1 MISKR
6 CVPYRPHDYM
16 YDPIF
21 TVSGPVDHYKAA
33 IIAKM
38 SSIKFQLCPIFPN
51 MFSDLPNHPRIQLV
65 QRRQRPILPY
75 EERLQGSNRTDP
87 AMSKSIDVA
96 GADRAKFFC
105 PIINLPP
112 KDFVG
117 VCDHLPRFTIERA
130 QKVYE
135 EGDKLTG
142 SEAGKKSVHVQT
154 VYRDS
159 TAQTIPWEPPYKII
173 GEGEPEILKLEFL
186 KWASG
191 LPAGVHEVR
200 LIERARMKRAWENAV
215 KPDINDENSLQKFR
229 DYVEALEQDEW
240 AFREQEIQEIQ
251 ELRLQLLEKMLQE
264 IHERSHDRAQDKLE
278 RFIKAKEQE
287 KLAKLDKI
295 RKQTARELRKLE
307 LEEKGVKRK
316 YHQPDI
322 IEEHISKASE
332 LYGPLMRNG
341 EHPKRWHQIIDEK
354 MKRYQAQFI
363 GVEQFSTLPRWLN
376 QATNLKGME
385 RKDPNQGPQLCIRE
399 TKWTAPVLKSLHEEL
414 QNLRKASEKKACSL
428 RIRNQKVAQDVFTPE
443 VEGIPP
449 DKELQYQ
456 AIVYL
461 QSIIEGRAT
470 QMMIYEGREN
480 CKELI
485 QELKYSVG
493 LLKKQKE
500 LRSKE
505 KLKVRM
511 QQREETIQSVMVS
524 RLQGTLGKLQGQ
536 VVGSILDFLNKELR
550 RLLEERKA
558 HAMCWVNERE
568 RNIREA
574 AEAGRRQKEIRRRK
588 EHDEIFKQIVKVT
601 QESVDVYLQDI
612 ITEGM
617 DFAGKDEALRYV
629 LALANKVEKE
639 VNQIDKSY
647 AMEGVD
653 TEDELIADLVHHFVL
668 PEVEKQTVR
677 ESIVKQQQHKLKTVH
692 ETIYQRLEKM
702 PKVDQKTSFN
712 ENSLYSSSPT
722 IEHYQYKIEEMLE
735 SAANDLKP
743 HASGSVIPL
752 AGTIQGHQ
760 SHLASEDS
768 SHPEILELYLNMLA
782 SHEELQREND
792 DQQPFDIQERIP
804 EVNRSRRYQSFGKEL
819 DTIIEIDNEESASAT
834 TDATIKDTS
843 SFTDE

>member
-1 MISKR
+1 
-6 CVPYRPHDYM
+6 
-16 YDPIF
+16 
-21 TVSGPVDHYKAA
+21 
-33 IIAKM
+33 
-38 SSIKFQLCPIFPN
+38 

-75 EERLQGSNRTDP
+75 EERLQGSIRTDP
-87 AMSKSIDVA
+87 AMPKSIDVA

-354 MKRYQAQFI
+354 MKRYQAHVQLPL

-414 QNLRKASEKKACSL
+414 QKKKACSL

-470 QMMIYEGREN
+470 QMM
-480 CKELI
+480 
-485 QELKYSVG
+485 
-493 LLKKQKE
+493 
-500 LRSKE
+500 
-505 KLKVRM
+505 
-511 QQREETIQSVMVS
+511 
-524 RLQGTLGKLQGQ
+524 
-536 VVGSILDFLNKELR
+536 
-550 RLLEERKA
+550 
-558 HAMCWVNERE
+558 
-568 RNIREA
+568 
-574 AEAGRRQKEIRRRK
+574 
-588 EHDEIFKQIVKVT
+588 
-601 QESVDVYLQDI
+601 
-612 ITEGM
+612 
-617 DFAGKDEALRYV
+617 
-629 LALANKVEKE
+629 
-639 VNQIDKSY
+639 
-647 AMEGVD
+647 
-653 TEDELIADLVHHFVL
+653 
-668 PEVEKQTVR
+668 
-677 ESIVKQQQHKLKTVH
+677 
-692 ETIYQRLEKM
+692 
-702 PKVDQKTSFN
+702 
-712 ENSLYSSSPT
+712 
-722 IEHYQYKIEEMLE
+722 
-735 SAANDLKP
+735 
-743 HASGSVIPL
+743 
-752 AGTIQGHQ
+752 
-760 SHLASEDS
+760 
-768 SHPEILELYLNMLA
+768 
-782 SHEELQREND
+782 
-792 DQQPFDIQERIP
+792 
-804 EVNRSRRYQSFGKEL
+804 
-819 DTIIEIDNEESASAT
+819 
-834 TDATIKDTS
+834 
-843 SFTDE
+843 